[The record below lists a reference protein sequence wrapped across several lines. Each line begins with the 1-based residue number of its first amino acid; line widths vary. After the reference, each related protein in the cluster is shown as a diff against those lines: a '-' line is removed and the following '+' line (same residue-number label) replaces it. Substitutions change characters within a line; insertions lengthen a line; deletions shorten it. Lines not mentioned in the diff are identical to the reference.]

1 MGEKMLFENTA
12 RVPLIIHDPTHPVHI
27 RVTTPV
33 ELIDVYPTAVALAGF
48 AVPDGL
54 DGTSLLPL
62 VRGDRLDAPKL
73 YAFSQY
79 PRCSKMPNVIPHT
92 TCLEVN
98 ETDFNYFGCVFFLS
112 FFVPPTYCFLFV
124 FMIFYAF
131 THVYRLLL
139 TSIRATLIFVSNAG
153 VSLTRV
159 LFTNAA
165 FDNSTCHLVMLVWC
179 RFVAHKRYVI
189 AVIDKFES
197 TFTFSYFQ
205 RPPACCCLPLCEQRQ
220 THHIVPHRY
229 SVRSN
234 DWRYTEWRT
243 WVGEELHADW
253 TSSPIA
259 VELYNHT
266 GHHADSD
273 LTFDRPQINLA
284 AVCQTNLAP
293 VCVELASA
301 LQAQFNKQ

>member
-1 MGEKMLFENTA
+1 MHN
-12 RVPLIIHDPTHPVHI
+12 PPTH
-27 RVTTPV
+27 
-33 ELIDVYPTAVALAGF
+33 
-48 AVPDGL
+48 
-54 DGTSLLPL
+54 
-62 VRGDRLDAPKL
+62 
-73 YAFSQY
+73 Q
-79 PRCSKMPNVIPHT
+79 
-92 TCLEVN
+92 
-98 ETDFNYFGCVFFLS
+98 
-112 FFVPPTYCFLFV
+112 
-124 FMIFYAF
+124 
-131 THVYRLLL
+131 
-139 TSIRATLIFVSNAG
+139 
-153 VSLTRV
+153 
-159 LFTNAA
+159 
-165 FDNSTCHLVMLVWC
+165 
-179 RFVAHKRYVI
+179 
-189 AVIDKFES
+189 
-197 TFTFSYFQ
+197 
-205 RPPACCCLPLCEQRQ
+205 CLPLREQRQ

-229 SVRSN
+229 SVRSK